1 MIKHMMLGLSL
12 LISVQAGAQTVNS
25 GESAGSLPNLNE
37 RFAGGEDQLRLF
49 LGKTTVY
56 PAEAVV
62 RGRMGLSIAAV
73 TVTPNGRVA
82 AITIVNSLGDPIDR
96 EVIRVLKETDGR
108 WKKMQPAHDTE
119 TFYIQLRFQL
129 AHHRFSSPDISGP
142 NIMAP
147 FNITASGP
155 PLTSSSHILSDG
167 KLAHRMKEAMEAS
180 DYALALQL
188 LDEVIRRN
196 PYNLDA
202 YPMRITCS
210 QHLYQRDQA
219 TKDARK
225 LKTFMNEEPLA
236 AFAPEEETH

>member
-12 LISVQAGAQTVNS
+12 LLSVQAGAQTGHS
-25 GESAGSLPNLNE
+25 AESAGSLPNLNE

-49 LGKTTVY
+49 LGKTAVY

-82 AITIVNSLGDPIDR
+82 AITIINSLGAPIDR

-108 WKKMQPAHDTE
+108 WNKIQPTNDTE

-147 FNITASGP
+147 LNITASGP
-155 PLTSSSHILSDG
+155 PITSTGHILSDD
-167 KLAHRMKEAMEAS
+167 KLSHRVQDAMNGA

-188 LDEVIRRN
+188 LDEIIRRN
-196 PYNLDA
+196 PYDLDA

-236 AFAPEEETH
+236 AFATEE